1 MLCSQ
6 FQLRRQELY
15 GLTIKLLPCRNWH
28 CEQCQPSRL
37 RQLRAIAASGEPN
50 ICLTLTINTSTGDSI
65 VDRYKQLHNAWKILV
80 KRVLRQFSKPANE
93 RWILHTEEGYEYQ
106 QIRDHY
112 YTSQVKPKSVKR
124 LHYIAFPEETE
135 NKEPH
140 LHILLRTK
148 YIPQA
153 WISEQMQ
160 ALINSPVIWIEK
172 VKGARGAIAY
182 VTKYVTKAPAQ
193 FGRSRRYWYS
203 KFYQLI
209 KRDFTAESKFS
220 RRNSQLIRQP
230 FQELVLEIATRG
242 WLPFPRTAT
251 ELELRRLRG
260 VRDIDGTFL
269 GGLSEADMIRS
280 YLWTARWRREC
291 GI

>member
-15 GLTIKLLPCRNWH
+15 GMSVKLLPCRNWH

-50 ICLTLTINTSTGDSI
+50 ICLTLTMNTATGETPTH
-65 VDRYKQLHNAWKILV
+65 RYKLLHNAWKILV
-80 KRVLRQFSKPANE
+80 KRILREFAKKPND
-93 RWILHTEEGYEYQ
+93 RWILWTDEGYPYQ
-106 QIRDHY
+106 QITDQY
-112 YTSQVKPKSVKR
+112 YTKQVKQKAVKR
-124 LHYIAFPEETE
+124 LHYMAFPEETE
-135 NKEPH
+135 NHEPH
-140 LHILLRTK
+140 LHIMLRTK
-148 YIPQA
+148 YIPQR
-153 WISEQMQ
+153 WISDQMKE
-160 ALINSPVIWIEK
+160 LVNSPIVWIEK
-172 VKGARGAIAY
+172 IKGPAGAIAY
-182 VTKYVTKAPAQ
+182 VTKYVTTAPAQ
-193 FGRSRRYWYS
+193 FGKSRRYWYS

-209 KRDFTAESKFS
+209 KKAFTEKPKFS
-220 RRNSQLIRQP
+220 RENSQLLRQP

-242 WLPFPRTAT
+242 WLAFPRSRT

-260 VRDIDGTFL
+260 VYDSHGNL
-269 GGLSEADMIRS
+269 AEGVAEADLLRS